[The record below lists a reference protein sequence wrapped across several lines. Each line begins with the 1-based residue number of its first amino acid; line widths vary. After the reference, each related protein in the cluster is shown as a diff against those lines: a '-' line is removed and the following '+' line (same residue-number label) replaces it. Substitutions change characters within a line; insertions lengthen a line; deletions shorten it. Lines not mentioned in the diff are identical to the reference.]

1 VLSLPRGLGAP
12 GVCGSAECLKQLR
25 FNRLNLDNSGIHL
38 CHPLG
43 TRGSSQ
49 EVSSAD
55 CGSGVGGAHTQSG
68 THSVRHTLS
77 QAHTQSGTHS
87 VRHTLSHAHTQSR
100 THSVTHTLSVLSTPE
115 SYTLKKEGKFCYV
128 YFFTTVIKCC
138 FCFFF

>member
-1 VLSLPRGLGAP
+1 MLSLPRGLGAP

-77 QAHTQSGTHS
+77 QAHTQS
-87 VRHTLSHAHTQSR
+87 R
-100 THSVTHTLSVLSTPE
+100 THSVTHTLSHAHTQCVKHPRVIHSEEGGQVLLCVFFYHSNKMLFLFLF
-115 SYTLKKEGKFCYV
+115 LKMK
-128 YFFTTVIKCC
+128 TTK
-138 FCFFF
+138 